1 MPLSP
6 ACRLMRV
13 LRTVIAVAVLAM
25 FDTREHLSL
34 CGTVALELVRD
45 DHPGNILAALEQ
57 LAEEFLRSPLVSP
70 ALDQDIEDIAGLID
84 SPLEI
89 VPLTMNREQHLVQVP
104 LVARS
109 GTPAPEL
116 IGIRLRKLAAPLPD
130 RLVAH
135 RDAACKQQLFYI
147 AVAETEAE
155 VPPHTMAD
163 DLSREAVV
171 LIQRFRVACTQA
183 PEINHSSDWWSGRG
197 PGMILLP

>member
-84 SPLEI
+84 SPPEI
-89 VPLTMNREQHLVQVP
+89 VPLTMNREKYLVQMP
-104 LVARS
+104 LVA
-109 GTPAPEL
+109 G
-116 IGIRLRKLAAPLPD
+116 
-130 RLVAH
+130 
-135 RDAACKQQLFYI
+135 
-147 AVAETEAE
+147 
-155 VPPHTMAD
+155 
-163 DLSREAVV
+163 
-171 LIQRFRVACTQA
+171 
-183 PEINHSSDWWSGRG
+183 SGRWRRSWFA
-197 PGMILLP
+197 